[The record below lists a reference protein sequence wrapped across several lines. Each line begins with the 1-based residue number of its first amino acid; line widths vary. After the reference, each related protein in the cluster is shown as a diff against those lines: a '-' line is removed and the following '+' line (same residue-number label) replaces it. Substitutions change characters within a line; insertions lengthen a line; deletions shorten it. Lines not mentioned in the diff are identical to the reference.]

1 LAAGTFSVISS
12 QIEFW
17 SLDDIQVLFGP
28 MPDRQLRQILHDH
41 AIHAAG
47 VRPACGRG
55 RPPLVY
61 PAADVCDVLG
71 GL

>member
-1 LAAGTFSVISS
+1 V
-12 QIEFW
+12 EFW
-17 SLDDIQVLFGP
+17 SLSEIQVLFGP
-28 MPDRQLRQILHDH
+28 MPERELRQILHDH

-47 VRPACGRG
+47 VRPAAGRG